1 LRVDIP
7 DMFTKHKLK
16 NGIRFITAPMTS
28 TKTVTVLAVIGAGS
42 KYENKKNNGIS
53 HFLEHM
59 FFKGTKKRPT
69 SQDIAGE
76 LDKVGGEYNAFTGQE
91 YTGYYAKVD
100 ASHLDLALDVIS
112 DMLINS
118 KFDAQE
124 IEKEKGVI
132 IEEINMYRDTPR
144 RYVGEL
150 FEKLLYGDQPAGWH
164 IAGEKENIL
173 KFKRPDFSDYL
184 KNHYTASNMAI
195 AVAGNF
201 NKDLLDKKINSYFG
215 KITNGKAK
223 GKEKVREKQ
232 DNPESLLHYK
242 KTDQTHFCLGV
253 RTYDMFHSS
262 KFAQEI
268 SAIILGG
275 NMSSRLFTEVREKRG
290 LAYYVYTDTGKYTD
304 SGYLVSQAGV
314 DNKRV
319 NEAIEVIVAEY
330 KKIKK
335 DGISETEL
343 VKAKDYIKGKMALNL
358 ESSDEVAG
366 FLADQEILKNKI
378 ELPEEILRQINKV
391 TINEVNNLAKDI
403 FQLQKLNLALI
414 GPFKDKKRFEKL
426 LVL

>member
-1 LRVDIP
+1 
-7 DMFTKHKLK
+7 MFTKHKLK
-16 NGIRFITAPMTS
+16 NGIRFIAAPMTS
-28 TKTVTVLAVIGAGS
+28 TKTVTVLAVVGAGS

-69 SQDIAGE
+69 SQDIAEE
-76 LDKVGGEYNAFTGQE
+76 LDKVGGEFNAFTTHE
-91 YTGYYAKVD
+91 YTVYYAKVD

-112 DMLINS
+112 DILINS

-132 IEEINMYRDTPR
+132 IEEMNMYQDAPQ
-144 RYVGEL
+144 RYIGDL

-164 IAGEKENIL
+164 TIGEKKNIL
-173 KFKRPDFSDYL
+173 TFKRSDFLDYVR
-184 KNHYTASNMAI
+184 NYYTALNMAI
-195 AVAGNF
+195 SVAGNF
-201 NKDLLDKKINSYFG
+201 NRDSINKKINSYFG
-215 KITNGKAK
+215 KIASGKAK
-223 GKEKVREKQ
+223 SKEKVQEKQ
-232 DNPESLLHYK
+232 DNPESLLYYK

-253 RTYDMFHSS
+253 RAYNMFHSL
-262 KFAQEI
+262 KYAQNI
-268 SAIILGG
+268 LTIILGG

-290 LAYYVYTDTGKYTD
+290 LAYYIHTETGEYTD

-319 NEAIEVIVAEY
+319 SEAIEVIVAEY

-335 DGISETEL
+335 DGISEKEL
-343 VKAKDYIKGKMALNL
+343 VKAKDFIKGKMALDL
-358 ESSDEVAG
+358 ESSDEVAS
-366 FLADQEILKNKI
+366 FLAGQEILKNKI

-391 TINEVNNLAKDI
+391 TIDEVNNLAKDI
-403 FQLQKLNLALI
+403 FQPQKLNLALI